1 MSVSISIN
9 FRKLRG
15 LVISKPSDLNESL
28 SESFG
33 SLNQTVLGNR
43 LVVFQ
48 RINHRID
55 DVIVSLNQANT
66 YVQNKIEEESNQ
78 TKGLLV
84 KLGEYIQR
92 DLELSRDAIMDG
104 ITGKLNNL
112 KSYVGDS
119 FAHLL

>member
-48 RINHRID
+48 RINYRID

-84 KLGEYIQR
+84 KLGE
-92 DLELSRDAIMDG
+92 
-104 ITGKLNNL
+104 
-112 KSYVGDS
+112 
-119 FAHLL
+119 